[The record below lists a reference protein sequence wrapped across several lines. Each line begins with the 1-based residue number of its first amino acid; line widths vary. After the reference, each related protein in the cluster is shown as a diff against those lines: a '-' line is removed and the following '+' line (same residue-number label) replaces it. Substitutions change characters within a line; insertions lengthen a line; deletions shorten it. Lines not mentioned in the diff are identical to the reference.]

1 MGAHVCICVDF
12 YEFDVPKFMQFYQ
25 RQLQHMFFFFG
36 VARALFKPN
45 INESTRWPEQ
55 IQKGGMS

>member
-1 MGAHVCICVDF
+1 
-12 YEFDVPKFMQFYQ
+12 MQFYQ
-25 RQLQHMFFFFG
+25 RQLQHMLDFFG

-55 IQKGGMS
+55 I